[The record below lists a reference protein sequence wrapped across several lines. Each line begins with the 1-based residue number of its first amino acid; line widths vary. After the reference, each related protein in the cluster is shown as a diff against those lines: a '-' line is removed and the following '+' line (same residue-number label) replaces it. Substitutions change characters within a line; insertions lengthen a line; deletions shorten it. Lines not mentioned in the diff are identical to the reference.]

1 MLVFQALF
9 GLPFMSCWCFRHCLV
24 CPSCHV
30 GVSGIVNSGLIH
42 MTVFEALLAVFRVG
56 VSGVIPPGLPVTL
69 VLQALFNLAFMLEEG
84 ALIPTSV
91 WKSLRVKRKHYS
103 DNVTL
108 LMELYER

>member
-1 MLVFQALF
+1 
-9 GLPFMSCWCFRHCLV
+9 
-24 CPSCHV
+24 
-30 GVSGIVNSGLIH
+30 
-42 MTVFEALLAVFRVG
+42 MTVFEALLAVLSVG
-56 VSGVIPPGLPVTL
+56 VSCVVLAGLHVTL

-84 ALIPTSV
+84 AVIPTSV